1 MSRPRVDGGFREFE
15 HRIERE
21 RDSWR
26 VRRKDSD
33 DRKTHGEVFDKRN
46 LLRIYKLFTDGVID
60 IIDFPISTGKE
71 GNVFRA
77 VTSRGDFLA
86 VKIYRT
92 STATFRDMAK
102 YIQGDPRFK
111 GVTGNRL
118 KLIMTWSSKEYRNL
132 QRFVDAKVRVPR
144 PVARHDNIVVM
155 EYIGTEASP
164 APMMKS
170 VVLEDPE
177 HVANVLMEYVR
188 RSYQDAELVHGDLSE
203 FNVLMD
209 GDDPVI
215 IDVGQSVLTR
225 HPLAEE
231 MLVRDVANMARFFRK
246 YGLDID
252 VEQQLREIRKR

>member
-1 MSRPRVDGGFREFE
+1 MSSPRVGDGFRDFE
-15 HRIERE
+15 RRVERE

-26 VRRKDSD
+26 GHRRDSD
-33 DRKTHGEVFDKRN
+33 DRKTYAEVFDKRN

-60 IIDFPISTGKE
+60 MIDFPISTGKE

-77 VTSRGDFLA
+77 MTSDGELLA

-102 YIQGDPRFK
+102 YIQGDPRFE
-111 GVTGNRL
+111 GVTGNRR
-118 KLIMTWSSKEYRNL
+118 KLILVWASKEYRNL
-132 QRFVDAKVRVPR
+132 QRFVKAKVRVPV

-177 HVANVLMEYVR
+177 HVASVLMEYVR
-188 RSYQDAELVHGDLSE
+188 RGYQDAELVHGDLSE
-203 FNVLMD
+203 YNVLMD
-209 GDDPVI
+209 GNDPVI

-225 HPLAEE
+225 HPFAEE
-231 MLVRDVANMARFFRK
+231 MLVRDVTNMARFFRK
-246 YGLDID
+246 YSLNID

>member
-1 MSRPRVDGGFREFE
+1 MPRAGDGFTEFE
-15 HRIERE
+15 RRLERE

-26 VRRKDSD
+26 IRRKDSD
-33 DRKTHGEVFDKRN
+33 DRKTYAEVFDKEN
-46 LLRIYKLFTDGVID
+46 LLRIYKLFSDGVID
-60 IIDFPISTGKE
+60 ILDFPISTGKE

-77 VTSRGDFLA
+77 ATSEGTLLA

-102 YIQGDPRFK
+102 YIQGDPRFR
-111 GVTGNRL
+111 GITGNRR
-118 KLIMTWSSKEYRNL
+118 KLIMAWSSQEYRNL
-132 QRFVDAKVRVPR
+132 QRFTEAKVRVPK
-144 PVARHDNIVVM
+144 PIARHDNILVM

-164 APMMKS
+164 APMMRS

-177 HVANVLMEYVR
+177 RVADTIMEYVR
-188 RSYQDAELVHGDLSE
+188 RSYQDAKLVHGDLSE

-209 GDDPVI
+209 GEDPVL
-215 IDVGQSVLTR
+215 IDVGQSVLLE

-231 MLVRDVANMARFFRK
+231 MLVRDVTNVARFFRK
-246 YGLDID
+246 YGLSID

>member
-1 MSRPRVDGGFREFE
+1 MPRVDDGFRQFE
-15 HRIERE
+15 RRVERE

-26 VRRKDSD
+26 IRRKDSD
-33 DRKTHGEVFDKRN
+33 DRKTYDEVFDKDN
-46 LLRIYKLFTDGVID
+46 LMRIYKLFSNGVLD

-77 VTSRGDFLA
+77 VTSKGDLLA

-111 GVTGNRL
+111 GITGSRR
-118 KLIMTWSSKEYRNL
+118 KLIMAWSSKEYRNL
-132 QRFVDAKVRVPR
+132 QRFTDAKVRVPR
-144 PVARHDNIVVM
+144 PVTRHDNVIVM

-164 APMMKS
+164 APMMRS

-177 HVANVLMEYVR
+177 GVAAKILEYVR
-188 RSYQDAELVHGDLSE
+188 RGYQDAELVHGDLSE
-203 FNVLMD
+203 FNVLMQ
-209 GDDPVI
+209 GEEPVL
-215 IDVGQSVLTR
+215 IDVGQSVLLG

-231 MLVRDVANMARFFRK
+231 LLVRDLNNMARFFRK
-246 YGLDID
+246 YGVGID